1 MGAGVGVSFLFSK
14 KDYHHTKKH
23 LFFLTSK
30 NIFQT
35 FSKHFPTPLETLMSL
50 RRITPTYAAEA
61 YANPLFHSDLPLV
74 APTLVRTD
82 TIHDGGLSRQNTM
95 VIEPPTE
102 DSDTE
107 VIPEVEYKY
116 TDCNHG
122 DVVGM
127 GIPGFYRPQLGT
139 EPFDD
144 DVVEVSREVV
154 QRRIAGAGIG
164 VVRRARAQLGDIDT
178 DSDDEDGLVP
188 VKRPIRR
195 PTTPK
200 KSVKRKA
207 RFHADELTDDDDDD
221 TTTVV
226 RTAPTPV
233 GRGQGNKSSRWCFT
247 YNNPSMDG
255 DEFVS
260 LLESKGDIKM
270 AVFQKEKGEE
280 GTEHFQGYMETK
292 KRMYTTGAHAMLNPI
307 KMSLLHAKGT
317 KQQNEK
323 YCTKEEGRVDGPWY
337 ANCTTDDFKRKSGN
351 QGKRSDLDEFA
362 RMIKE
367 EGGITEDVFEAM
379 PGHAMAYSK
388 HAKALVAEMKL
399 TEIKKKEMAYW
410 QEQYQRRQRG
420 EEIEGQQQR
429 NLKLYFGPTA
439 VGKTTEVK
447 LHVMGELGVPLFE
460 KSAATK
466 WWDGYQG
473 ENHVLVDEYRGGQTI
488 DEFKA
493 LTNIGEVAIEMKGT
507 SGILVAEQM
516 YFTTNCHP
524 TQWWKRN
531 AGEAQEYHNW
541 SSQDY
546 RAVARRFAEVHWW
559 NDEKV
564 KTVLTNPGPM
574 KDTREWRRTNQ
585 LWRKFW
591 EWRAPADT
599 TGDNYFTLE

>member
-1 MGAGVGVSFLFSK
+1 MYIWVGAGMGVSFLFSK

-35 FSKHFPTPLETLMSL
+35 FSKHFPTPLETPMSNM
-50 RRITPTYAAEA
+50 RRITPTYATEA

-95 VIEPPTE
+95 VIEPSTE

-107 VIPEVEYKY
+107 LEPD
-116 TDCNHG
+116 TMG
-122 DVVGM
+122 DVAPYTTGYMITVGEN
-127 GIPGFYRPQLGT
+127 GYYRPSL
-139 EPFDD
+139 D
-144 DVVEVSREVV
+144 R
-154 QRRIAGAGIG
+154 
-164 VVRRARAQLGDIDT
+164 IDT
-178 DSDDEDGLVP
+178 SDDEDGLVP
-188 VKRPIRR
+188 VKRPV
-195 PTTPK
+195 TPKKKVLPKKRKMGDDDDDDCIEVTPIK

-207 RFHADELTDDDDDD
+207 RFHADELTDEEDAKEVKR
-221 TTTVV
+221 TV
-226 RTAPTPV
+226 PV
-233 GRGQGNKSSRWCFT
+233 PLGQELMKKQGTLAQKWCGT
-247 YNNPSMDG
+247 WNNPTMTG
-255 DEFVS
+255 EELKTFVEG
-260 LLESKGDIKM
+260 LEEVKLC
-270 AVFQKEKGEE
+270 VFQKEKGDN
-280 GTEHFQGYMETK
+280 GTEHFQMYFETK

-379 PGHAMAYSK
+379 PGHAMAYNK
-388 HAKALVAEMKL
+388 HAKALVAELKL